1 MPLRQ
6 QKYKKH
12 IPAILPMLL
21 YAKQDTM
28 GGRSFPVRHYPVA
41 MRLRDRKGR
50 AILCLRLSSKWGLVG
65 RCTRS
70 AFRRTPSHK
79 NTLCSQKSAHYIHF
93 KNNFLAQLVYLAEL
107 EEID

>member
-1 MPLRQ
+1 
-6 QKYKKH
+6 
-12 IPAILPMLL
+12 MLL
-21 YAKQDTM
+21 YAKQNTI
-28 GGRSFPVRHYPVA
+28 GGRSYPVRHYPVA

-79 NTLCSQKSAHYIHF
+79 NAFVLLTNKKALRF
-93 KNNFLAQLVYLAEL
+93 KNGKANLTAKPSNL
-107 EEID
+107 

>member
-28 GGRSFPVRHYPVA
+28 GGRSYPVRHYPVA

-50 AILCLRLSSKWGLVG
+50 AILCLRLSSKWELVG

-79 NTLCSQKSAHYIHF
+79 NAFVLLTYKKALRF
-93 KNNFLAQLVYLAEL
+93 KKNYSFSIASNKHK
-107 EEID
+107 

>member
-1 MPLRQ
+1 
-6 QKYKKH
+6 
-12 IPAILPMLL
+12 MLL

-28 GGRSFPVRHYPVA
+28 GGRSYPVRHYPVA

-70 AFRRTPSHK
+70 AFRRTPSR
-79 NTLCSQKSAHYIHF
+79 F
-93 KNNFLAQLVYLAEL
+93 KNSNAITGDRFQEF
-107 EEID
+107 